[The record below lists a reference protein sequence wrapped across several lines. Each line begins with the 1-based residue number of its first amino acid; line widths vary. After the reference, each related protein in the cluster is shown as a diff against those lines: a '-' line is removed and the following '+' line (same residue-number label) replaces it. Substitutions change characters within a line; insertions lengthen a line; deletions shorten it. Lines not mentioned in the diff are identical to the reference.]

1 LRCVTCHYL
10 GSKKEKND
18 ELDEVEVIERAKT
31 FEKKKG
37 IKQQQRQLIECWPL
51 VNDVDLG
58 LFSVRL
64 FCFVCTCEI
73 NKNI

>member
-1 LRCVTCHYL
+1 LIHLRCVTCHYL

-37 IKQQQRQLIECWPL
+37 NKTTTAT
-51 VNDVDLG
+51 VDRVLALG
-58 LFSVRL
+58 Q
-64 FCFVCTCEI
+64 
-73 NKNI
+73 